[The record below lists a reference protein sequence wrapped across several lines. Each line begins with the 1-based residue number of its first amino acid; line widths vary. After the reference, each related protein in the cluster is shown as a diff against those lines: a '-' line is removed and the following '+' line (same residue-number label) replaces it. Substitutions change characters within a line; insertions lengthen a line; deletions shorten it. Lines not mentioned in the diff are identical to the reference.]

1 MGMKEERATGGAVQ
15 RLMEDEEGVSDMLD
29 YSTIGVP
36 IIQFILGGG
45 AL

>member
-1 MGMKEERATGGAVQ
+1 MGMKEERETGGAVQ
-15 RLMEDEEGVSDMLD
+15 RLMEDEDGVSENAGLFNNW
-29 YSTIGVP
+29 GP